1 MIRFAASLALVLMAM
16 PATAADPKPG
26 VKTSE
31 SGGIGSQPATVAEIL
46 NGVSDCVAAVHQHGK
61 VDFDKLEASGW
72 QFAGK
77 QQGKVSAGS
86 ASIPTTQLFFGKENV
101 IQLIQMTGVSASC
114 QTIALVTDGESAEKL
129 VRTGLTER
137 FGAVAASD
145 YKGDEAF
152 KASIDK
158 LTPGSLAHTMIN
170 DTNRFGVVSM
180 SKNGKSIINITMTPK
195 ITD

>member
-1 MIRFAASLALVLMAM
+1 MIRLFALLALAM
-16 PATAADPKPG
+16 SAVPAAAAEPQALKTTA
-26 VKTSE
+26 
-31 SGGIGSQPATVAEIL
+31 SGGIGSQPAAVSEIL
-46 NGVSDCVAAVHQHGK
+46 NAVADCAAAVQQHGK
-61 VDFDKLEASGW
+61 VDFDKLKAAGW

-77 QQGKVSAGS
+77 QAGNIAAGG
-86 ASIPTTQLFFGKENV
+86 ASIPTTQLYFGKENV

-114 QTIALVTDGESAEKL
+114 QTIALVTDGEASEAG
-129 VRTGLTER
+129 VRSGLTER

-152 KASIDK
+152 KATVEK

-170 DTNRFGVVSM
+170 DTNRFGVVRI
-180 SKNGKSIINITMTPK
+180 SKNGKSIINVTMTPK